1 MIGEQRQYYD
11 TEFRIM
17 HLNGVRWLA
26 GRAQVFYDEA
36 GNPIRK
42 TGNVQDI
49 SERKQAENLLKSSE
63 ERLQL
68 SLEGSGNGLWDWN
81 IVTGELYL
89 SSRWL
94 SMLGYEVGEL
104 PSHVSTWEELIY
116 PEDKPFVIERLNA
129 HLLDSS
135 VPYKFDYRVLTK
147 SGEPKWIGNYGKVV
161 VRDENGNPLR
171 MAGIHQ
177 DISDRKHAEE
187 ELRESEARYR
197 YLAEAIPHL
206 VWTCDAEG
214 NCDYVNQRLCEYTGI
229 TFEQA
234 LGFGWLSAVHPDD
247 MQSTQNAWESAVSNR
262 TFYKHEYRFRR
273 NSDGSYRW
281 HLILGL
287 PLKDEQ
293 GRVVKWFGTCTDIH
307 DQKELEMERD
317 RVLELEQVA
326 RNEAERANRIKDEFL
341 AILSHEL
348 RSPLNPILGWTK
360 LLQTR
365 RMDENKTA
373 EALATIERNAKLQT
387 QLIDDLLDIAR
398 ILRGKLSLNADL
410 VNLTFV
416 IEAAIDTVRTAAVAK
431 SILIHPVLRNIGQV
445 SGDAVRLQQVF
456 WNLLSNAI
464 KFTPHGGRVDI
475 MLERLGDQAQ
485 VTITDTGKGISP
497 DFLPHIFESFRQE
510 DVSITRKFGGLG
522 LGLAIVRNITEA
534 HGGTVSVNSPGVD
547 QGSTFTVT
555 LPLLNVE
562 PESDDLQ
569 KLSAEEVN
577 LTGIKVLT
585 IDDEP
590 DSREF
595 LTVLLAYYGAQV
607 MAVATSG
614 EFFAALESF
623 QPDVLVSDIG
633 MPEVDGYTLLRQVR
647 SLPPESGGQ
656 IPAIALTAY
665 AGEINQ
671 QQALAAGFQSHLS
684 KPIDPNLLVQVVAQL
699 MSGSTN
705 IQSQ

>member
-1 MIGEQRQYYD
+1 
-11 TEFRIM
+11 
-17 HLNGVRWLA
+17 
-26 GRAQVFYDEA
+26 
-36 GNPIRK
+36 
-42 TGNVQDI
+42 
-49 SERKQAENLLKSSE
+49 
-63 ERLQL
+63 
-68 SLEGSGNGLWDWN
+68 
-81 IVTGELYL
+81 
-89 SSRWL
+89 
-94 SMLGYEVGEL
+94 
-104 PSHVSTWEELIY
+104 
-116 PEDKPFVIERLNA
+116 
-129 HLLDSS
+129 
-135 VPYKFDYRVLTK
+135 
-147 SGEPKWIGNYGKVV
+147 
-161 VRDENGNPLR
+161 
-171 MAGIHQ
+171 
-177 DISDRKHAEE
+177 
-187 ELRESEARYR
+187 
-197 YLAEAIPHL
+197 
-206 VWTCDAEG
+206 
-214 NCDYVNQRLCEYTGI
+214 
-229 TFEQA
+229 
-234 LGFGWLSAVHPDD
+234 
-247 MQSTQNAWESAVSNR
+247 
-262 TFYKHEYRFRR
+262 
-273 NSDGSYRW
+273 
-281 HLILGL
+281 
-287 PLKDEQ
+287 
-293 GRVVKWFGTCTDIH
+293 
-307 DQKELEMERD
+307 
-317 RVLELEQVA
+317 
-326 RNEAERANRIKDEFL
+326 
-341 AILSHEL
+341 
-348 RSPLNPILGWTK
+348 
-360 LLQTR
+360 
-365 RMDENKTA
+365 MDENKTA